1 MYIVRSVMMTE
12 VMEDQRGLELTYLF
26 EEESASDQSR
36 NGYSVRNGAGK
47 EVWVL
52 HKQLYLPKT
61 IWKRLS
67 RFSKRSTNVRI

>member
-1 MYIVRSVMMTE
+1 MMTE

-26 EEESASDQSR
+26 EEESASDQSG
-36 NGYSVRNGAGK
+36 NGYSVRNGARK

-61 IWKRLS
+61 IRKRLS
-67 RFSKRSTNVRI
+67 RFSKCSTNKTIKRDNDKK